1 MSLIM
6 VLRFTFILL
15 WVTHFVS
22 LEENT
27 SVIEQITSVTDT
39 CGNSSSNYEC
49 DSTTTS
55 ESISSEKLNSTEV
68 NSTDTSNGTTDLA
81 LNTTLSSVQTSS
93 LVPETTTEP
102 ASTTVEVTITS
113 PPISDDI
120 CTCDLMLFSC
130 DINCCCD
137 SDCST
142 TDRQVFSSC
151 KDKTPVLHDPR
162 DCYQTHFI
170 YHNNTPIK
178 VVKEESGLFCLVAVN
193 LPARFQYSNRQAV
206 HVAITAVT
214 VAGKSCLFI
223 SISRAGVRVA
233 DLELEKKKKQQKKFE
248 KLYKSLKVFHWQTVE
263 DELPS
268 FQPPFSYSDGGI
280 VWTSSNTSSL
290 DPFSVPASMTGAV
303 CQTNRMVQYLRDW
316 SGSCVQIVPRHIA
329 TWCGR
334 HKPLNI
340 ASYYEG
346 VNIVATPH
354 LINSTFFRLS
364 SEMMLGAVW
373 SEDEGFIQL
382 VVLSACSSLSGVFGP
397 VYAGRLLECYLGV
410 EGVQTL
416 AKTCWNDSCVLVVPY
431 ICPGSELEA
440 NLNNCSES
448 QTNISSATYD
458 HISNICS
465 NVVKNVHYDITHNG
479 THGIVRVAAY
489 FWLTNISLSTSEILQ
504 SFSVKFLWAEQ
515 DKIPF
520 HRSGRPGYIVGKPVM
535 AGRKVTHTVLTETG
549 DEMEAIEVTED
560 PNLWLT
566 VPKAMQ
572 DGSCD
577 LKGMPE
583 VP

>member
-15 WVTHFVS
+15 WVTHYVS
-22 LEENT
+22 PEENA
-27 SVIEQITSVTDT
+27 SVTEQITSVTDT
-39 CGNSSSNYEC
+39 CGNFSSNYEC

-55 ESISSEKLNSTEV
+55 ESISSEELNSTEV
-68 NSTDTSNGTTDLA
+68 NSTETSNGTTDLA

-102 ASTTVEVTITS
+102 ASTTAEVTITS
-113 PPISDDI
+113 TPISDDI

-193 LPARFQYSNRQAV
+193 LPARFQYSNRQNLYALKLLSQDTRINKTESTSEDMVAAILNSASSTLAV
-206 HVAITAVT
+206 
-214 VAGKSCLFI
+214 SSLQ
-223 SISRAGVRVA
+223 
-233 DLELEKKKKQQKKFE
+233 EFE

-263 DELPS
+263 DELPP

-280 VWTSSNTSSL
+280 VWTSSNNSL

-316 SGSCVQIVPRHIA
+316 SGSCVQIVPRHVA

-364 SEMMLGAVW
+364 SE
-373 SEDEGFIQL
+373 E
-382 VVLSACSSLSGVFGP
+382 
-397 VYAGRLLECYLGV
+397 
-410 EGVQTL
+410 
-416 AKTCWNDSCVLVVPY
+416 K
-431 ICPGSELEA
+431 
-440 NLNNCSES
+440 
-448 QTNISSATYD
+448 
-458 HISNICS
+458 H
-465 NVVKNVHYDITHNG
+465 
-479 THGIVRVAAY
+479 
-489 FWLTNISLSTSEILQ
+489 
-504 SFSVKFLWAEQ
+504 
-515 DKIPF
+515 
-520 HRSGRPGYIVGKPVM
+520 
-535 AGRKVTHTVLTETG
+535 
-549 DEMEAIEVTED
+549 
-560 PNLWLT
+560 
-566 VPKAMQ
+566 
-572 DGSCD
+572 
-577 LKGMPE
+577 KGMVNAVE
-583 VP
+583 